1 MVTYVLPYMEFE
13 IPLLEYVDPQSR
25 SPFALWYE
33 GLNAPAAAKV
43 TAAISQLSAGNWSS
57 VKGVGG
63 GIFERKIDFGPG
75 YRVYFGKDGDK
86 LLILLGGNS
95 KKRQQQAIEAA
106 Q

>member
-1 MVTYVLPYMEFE
+1 MMVAYVLPYMEFE

-43 TAAISQLSAGNWSS
+43 TPALAQLSMGNWSS

-63 GIFERKIDFGPG
+63 KAFSS
-75 YRVYFGKDGDK
+75 GKSTLDLATGFISARMVTS
-86 LLILLGGNS
+86 L
-95 KKRQQQAIEAA
+95 
-106 Q
+106 